1 MFKILDV
8 KIKNFSKVLKTIKKE
23 SKTLKLKYYIQFKRG
38 LGKGRKVKN
47 KYPAWSTEGCTFERQ
62 KDGKQRREQERQGR

>member
-47 KYPAWSTEGCTFERQ
+47 KYPA
-62 KDGKQRREQERQGR
+62 